1 MSSVIVQPDIIV
13 VVQVGQQGPKGA
25 TGFPAWTTA
34 TRPVAP
40 ALGDA
45 GFNTT
50 FSGVEVW
57 TSMGW
62 QTLSGIW
69 TFGSRPSTTN
79 LAPGS
84 RGFNTEIGPEY
95 WNGEEWRS

>member
-50 FSGVEVW
+50 DQHG
-57 TSMGW
+57 
-62 QTLSGIW
+62 
-69 TFGSRPSTTN
+69 
-79 LAPGS
+79 LADAVRDMDIRQQAVNYELGPG
-84 RGFNTEIGPEY
+84 
-95 WNGEEWRS
+95 